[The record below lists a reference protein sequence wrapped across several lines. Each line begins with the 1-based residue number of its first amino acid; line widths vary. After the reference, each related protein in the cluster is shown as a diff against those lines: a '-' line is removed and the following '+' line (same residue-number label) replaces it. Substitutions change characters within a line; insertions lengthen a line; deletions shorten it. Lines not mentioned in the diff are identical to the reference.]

1 MSLCKGMHSR
11 LIDVEF
17 KDGTFYLHNFHN
29 KQKHKPKIKFFFQN
43 LFRDREIDFEGSI
56 KFMEEEHCYIE
67 GTNGF
72 GHVVPKDTLN
82 DVTIFSWSI
91 SGISSSL
98 PDSVKLLP
106 AYNILLQKESQKKD
120 IFSLDQNET
129 PYRGKIDK
137 CVYRY
142 GICIPERLKLV
153 ELSRKNP
160 EIMDCKYKY
169 SDEYLD
175 MVMNCEPG
183 KRRTLK
189 NWLKRKKA
197 ANYMCVSEMLKYK
210 VQVEMYG
217 WESFLWKLKSNCL
230 VLKWK
235 TMNEHTMLDNFFKP
249 DVHYI
254 LVDEND
260 IVDKI
265 TFYMKEE
272 NHHLVED
279 MIESRKKVFNETLSN
294 EAIFREYGINAI
306 KEFLTK

>member
-1 MSLCKGMHSR
+1 MKRVMSGLNRSGLLH
-11 LIDVEF
+11 VEF
-17 KDGTFYLHNFHN
+17 KNGTFYLHNFQT
-29 KQKHKPKIKFFFQN
+29 KKHKPKIKLFFRN

-56 KFMEEEHCYIE
+56 KFMEDEHCYIE

-72 GHVVPKDTLN
+72 GHVIPKDTLN
-82 DVTIFSWSI
+82 ETTIFSWAI
-91 SGISSSL
+91 SGSL
-98 PDSVKLLP
+98 PETLHSVKLLP
-106 AYNILLQKESQKKD
+106 AYNILLGKSSL
-120 IFSLDQNET
+120 FSLDHNET
-129 PYRGKIDK
+129 PYREKIDK
-137 CVYRY
+137 CIYRF

-153 ELSRKNP
+153 ELSKKNS

-169 SDEYLD
+169 SDKYLD
-175 MVMNCEPG
+175 LVINCEPG
-183 KRRTLK
+183 ERRALK

-197 ANYMCVSEMLKYK
+197 DNYLRVSEMLKYK

-235 TMNEHTMLDNFFKP
+235 TMNEYTLLDNFFKP

-279 MIESRKKVFNETLSN
+279 MIQSRKKVFNEILSN
-294 EAIFREYGINAI
+294 ETIFRDYGINAI
-306 KEFLTK
+306 KEYLH